1 MNREKGKNR
10 PEDKHLGEVFQSE
23 SNNRNESGDK
33 KRGIHSRLRWI
44 WVIVAAVLVM
54 TTSAWSQ
61 SDRGTLTG
69 VVTDSTGAVLAGAA
83 LQATNL
89 ADGQNYA
96 GSTTPAGLYS
106 IASLPAGVYELK
118 VDSPGF
124 KTYIQRGITIS
135 VAQVTSL
142 DVRLEV
148 GQASETVSV
157 TSDAA
162 LLNTEN
168 AEVDETVPRERLN
181 DLPINFAGNSA
192 IRDPL
197 AFAKLAP
204 GSYVS
209 GQTGIRING
218 LPTTSFKILV
228 EGQDTTNA
236 NLNDREDENHPSVEM
251 MQEFTLQSSNFSP
264 EFGAVTGGLFNFTAR
279 SGTNQ
284 FHGSAYEYLENED
297 FNAGQPFTT
306 APGGGLIR
314 PKNRQNDYG
323 FTIGGPFRI
332 PKLYDGRNRTFF
344 FFNWEQYRQINDLVA
359 TQTVPT
365 TAERTGDFSG
375 ILTGVQLGTDVLGR
389 PIMQNAIYDPAT
401 ARTVTVGGNQYVV
414 TDPFAGNMIPPGRIN
429 GGVGAKVTAL
439 IPSPSNGQL
448 INNYAPLFVYP
459 AIQTIPAVKVDQTI
473 TNKWKASMYWSLY
486 QRTTISSAD
495 GVPLPLS
502 NRRDQP
508 VYSDTY
514 RGNTDYT
521 LTPNLLF
528 HFGLGYIRDN
538 NIDSTPLAEA
548 NYNAST
554 ELGFGPALAT
564 GMPALSGMANSTF
577 GGIVNSF
584 DGNTYGITQRMWYE
598 TDKATGIASATWIK
612 GNHSFKG
619 GAEFKDD
626 MYVVHGSPYVA
637 GAYAFNTAETSLPY
651 LNTSTVTNSSTGKS
665 GTIGFAYAS
674 FLLGQVD
681 SGTIGNEVI
690 NQFHRPTW
698 ALYVQDTWRVNRR
711 LTVDYG
717 LRWDFTET
725 HSEHR
730 HLMSGFS
737 PTVANENANGLL
749 GAMEYDGFGSGRCN
763 CNFLEHY
770 PYAIGPRLG
779 VAYRLTDKIVA
790 RGGAGISYG
799 QPFAFDYAGT
809 NYSVVGMGYNVLNF
823 SAPAFGTANTTLSSG
838 FNYTLAQVNN
848 ATLDPGIQ
856 CCTAINNS
864 PSPRFD
870 PHGDRPPR
878 VVDLM
883 FSMQD
888 QITPSLAVE
897 AAYVG
902 NRAIWLISGDQGNLG
917 LVQLNALSAQRIAAA
932 GLNVTNAT
940 DYATLNST
948 FASGVPQAHGF
959 SVPYASFPTGKT
971 LAQALRP
978 YPQYGNI
985 YTEYSPTG
993 SSWYDSLQ
1001 VKATKRLSYGLDLI
1015 EAFTW
1020 SKSEVDGF
1028 DTERGR
1034 GAAIN
1039 DALNRASNKVISAES
1054 QPLVSATG
1062 FTYQIPTLFKNNL
1075 VARTV
1080 VGGWTVGGLFSFASG
1095 LPISIPNSNN
1105 NLSQVLF
1112 RGTYQNRVPG
1122 QPLFLKSPN
1131 SHSFKP
1137 SDQILNPAAWTDAAL
1152 GTFGTTKIYQ
1162 GDYRW
1167 QRKPDEE
1174 MNLAKSFPMPFR
1186 KSEGSSIQIRGE
1198 FFNVFNHLYYPAP
1211 NASNPSQAPTSS
1223 NGGFGQINVGSVS
1236 GYRTGQIVAR
1246 FQF

>member
-1 MNREKGKNR
+1 
-10 PEDKHLGEVFQSE
+10 
-23 SNNRNESGDK
+23 
-33 KRGIHSRLRWI
+33 
-44 WVIVAAVLVM
+44 M
-54 TTSAWSQ
+54 TISAYSQ

-69 VVTDSTGAVLAGAA
+69 VVSDSTGAVLPDVA
-83 LQATNL
+83 LEATNL
-89 ADGQNYA
+89 ADGQHYT
-96 GSTTPAGLYS
+96 GKTTPTGLYS

-118 VDSPGF
+118 VDAPGF

-142 DVRLEV
+142 DVKLEV
-148 GQASETVSV
+148 GQSSETISV

-168 AEVDETVPRERLN
+168 AEVNATIQRERLN

-197 AFAKLAP
+197 AFSKLTP

-218 LPTTSFKILV
+218 MPTASFKILV

-284 FHGSAYEYLENED
+284 FHGSAYEYFENED
-297 FNAGQPFTT
+297 LNAGQPFTT

-323 FTIGGPFRI
+323 FTVGGPVRI

-344 FFNWEQYRQINDLVA
+344 FFNWEQYRQQNSLVA

-389 PIMQNAIYDPAT
+389 PIMQNEIYDPAT
-401 ARTVTVGGNQYVV
+401 TRTVNGSVV
-414 TDPFAGNMIPPGRIN
+414 RDPFPNNVIQSARIAN
-429 GGVGAKVTAL
+429 GVGANVTAL
-439 IPSPSNGQL
+439 IPAPTNSQL

-495 GVPLPLS
+495 GVPVPLS

-521 LTPNLLF
+521 FTPNLLL
-528 HFGLGYIRDN
+528 H
-538 NIDSTPLAEA
+538 IDSTPAAEA
-548 NYNAST
+548 NYDAT
-554 ELGFGPALAT
+554 KLGFAPALST
-564 GMPALSGMANSTF
+564 GMPALSGMNDSTF

-598 TDKATGIASATWIK
+598 TDKATGIASIMWIK
-612 GNHSFKG
+612 ANHSYKA
-619 GAEFKDD
+619 GAEYKND

-637 GAYAFNTAETSLPY
+637 GAYAFSTAETSLPY
-651 LNTSTVTNSSTGKS
+651 LNSSTLHNSTGQS
-665 GTIGFAYAS
+665 GTIGFGYAG

-681 SGTIGNEVI
+681 SGTIGNTIV

-698 ALYVQDTWRVNRR
+698 ALYVQDTWRVNQR

-717 LRWDFTET
+717 IRWDFTET
-725 HSEHR
+725 HSEHK
-730 HLMSGFS
+730 HLMSSFS
-737 PTVANENANGLL
+737 PTVANPNAGGLL
-749 GAMEYDGFGSGRCN
+749 GAIAYDGFGTGRVN
-763 CNFLEHY
+763 GNFLEHY

-779 VAYRLTDKIVA
+779 VAYKVNEKTVV

-823 SAPAFGTANTTLSSG
+823 SAPTFGTANTTLSSG
-838 FNYTLAQVNN
+838 FNYTQAQVTN

-856 CCTAINNS
+856 CCTTINNS
-864 PSPRFD
+864 PSPYFD
-870 PHGDRPPR
+870 PHGDRPSR
-878 VVDLM
+878 IVNLTLSV
-883 FSMQD
+883 QR
-888 QITPSLAVE
+888 QITPNLAVE

-902 NRAIWLISGDQGNLG
+902 NRAIWLISGDQGNFG
-917 LVQLNALSAQRIAAA
+917 LVQLNALSAQRIASA

-959 SVPYASFPTGKT
+959 SVPYAGFPTGKT

-978 YPQYGNI
+978 YPQYANI
-985 YTEYSPTG
+985 YAEYSPTG
-993 SSWYDSLQ
+993 KSWWDSLQ
-1001 VKATKRLSYGLDLI
+1001 VKVTKRLSYGLDLI
-1015 EAFTW
+1015 ESFTW
-1020 SKSEVDGF
+1020 SKSQVEGM

-1054 QPLVSATG
+1054 QPFVSSTG
-1062 FTYQIPTLFKNNL
+1062 FTYKIPTIPVFKDNIA
-1075 VARTV
+1075 ARTV
-1080 VGGWTVGGLFSFASG
+1080 LGGWTVGGLFSFASG
-1095 LPISIPNSNN
+1095 LPISVPTSNN

-1122 QPLFLKSPN
+1122 QPLFLIGPN
-1131 SHSFKP
+1131 SHNFKP
-1137 SDQILNPAAWTDAAL
+1137 SNQILNPAAWSDAAQ

-1162 GDYRW
+1162 NDYRW

-1174 MNLAKSFPMPFR
+1174 MNLAKNFPLSF
-1186 KSEGSSIQIRGE
+1186 KKLEGSSLQIRCE

-1211 NASNPSQAPTSS
+1211 NSSNPSQATTSS
-1223 NGGFGQINVGSVS
+1223 NGGFGQINVGSVTS
-1236 GYRTGQIVAR
+1236 YRTGQIVAR